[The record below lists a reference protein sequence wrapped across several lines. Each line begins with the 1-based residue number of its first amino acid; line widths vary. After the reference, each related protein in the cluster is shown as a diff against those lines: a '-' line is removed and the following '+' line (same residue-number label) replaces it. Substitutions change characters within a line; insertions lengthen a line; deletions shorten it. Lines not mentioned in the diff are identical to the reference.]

1 VITRRKRRDQIFII
15 SVLVLILGLAAVLR
29 FYGLGA
35 QSLWSDEGN
44 SAALAARPWIQIAR
58 DAARDIHPPLYYWLL
73 KLWTTL
79 VGRSEVALRS
89 LSALMGVILVLVV
102 AELGRQI
109 HDEGTGLAAALF
121 AALAPFQ
128 VYYSQEARMYILLAL
143 ECALSVLAF
152 WLYVQAEERRVKP
165 PEGRPAA
172 AGGAP
177 ARPRLVTI
185 WGFLLALW
193 WVVGLYTHYAFPI
206 MIALESALYFVWL
219 WDTRSWDGQA
229 RRRLLRWAL
238 MVGLACVAYV
248 PWLAVTYKQVGT
260 WQTANTFG
268 GWWEAL
274 RAFLIQ
280 LVQGPISSPQI
291 GRGWLW
297 ALLALVAL
305 GALPWPAGQRASQHE
320 SLPLR
325 LMRWLTIPAWALAPL
340 AMMLVLGLFREAYV
354 KFLLI
359 ASPAFCLLLARATL
373 GPTTGLQSVAA
384 QPSSAGGN
392 RTLWR
397 TMGVIWTVA
406 CLALVGT
413 LSGAILY
420 RYYND
425 PAVARDDYRGIAE
438 FIVATGHSNDAIV
451 LDAPGQAEV
460 FSYYYRGDLPVRP
473 LPSQRPLDPAATVA
487 ELGELVL
494 RDKVYAIYWA
504 TDEADPNGVIEKWL
518 NSQGYKT
525 MDQWRGNVRLAV
537 YQMPEHKPP
546 DDTVTGLDLPFGEDI
561 MLTGYQDW
569 NQTTT
574 AGQVNQL
581 QLNWRAL
588 RAPSR
593 RYKVFLQLL
602 DARDQVIA
610 QRDSEPVGDS
620 RPTDTWKAGET
631 IVDNHGLLIPP
642 GTPPGSYRRILGLY
656 DPDTL
661 ERLLL
666 PTGSDYF
673 SLPPI
678 AVTRA
683 KTPPPL
689 AAFSMQHN
697 QQFDFGGISL
707 LGHDHYKRGFGHA
720 PDTPLLPGDRLHIT
734 FYWRANI
741 APRADWWF
749 DLTLSDESGEAVAS
763 LQSPLVGATY
773 PTTVWKEGDSVR
785 GEHDLVIPDDLP
797 AGNYRL
803 SLVLYPDVMTP
814 AGTAYLGSVTVSP
827 KAN

>member
-1 VITRRKRRDQIFII
+1 MITRRKRRDQIFII

-73 KLWTTL
+73 KLWTTP

-89 LSALMGVILVLVV
+89 LSALIGIILVMVV
-102 AELGRQI
+102 AELGRLI
-109 HDEGTGLAAALF
+109 YDEGTGLAAAFF
-121 AALAPFQ
+121 AAIAPFQ

-143 ECALSVLAF
+143 EGALSLLAF
-152 WLYVQAEERRVKP
+152 WLYIRAEERQVLP
-165 PEGRPAA
+165 SGAQPAA
-172 AGGAP
+172 TSGPP
-177 ARPRLVTI
+177 ARLRLVTI
-185 WGFLLALW
+185 RGLPLVLW
-193 WVVGLYTHYAFPI
+193 WVLGLYTHYAFPV

-219 WDTRSWDGQA
+219 WGTRAWDGQTS
-229 RRRLLRWAL
+229 RRLLRWAL
-238 MVGLACVAYV
+238 MVGLACVAFL
-248 PWLAVTYKQVGT
+248 PWLAPAYKQVGS
-260 WQTANTFG
+260 WQTADTFG

-274 RAFLIQ
+274 RAFLVQ
-280 LVQGPISSPQI
+280 LVQGPIPSPHI

-297 ALLALVAL
+297 ALLALMAF
-305 GALPWPAGQRASQHE
+305 GGLPWPAGRGTPQQE

-325 LMRWLTIPAWALAPL
+325 LTRWLTLPAWALAPL
-340 AMMLVLGLFREAYV
+340 AMMLVFGLFRESYV

-359 ASPAFCLLLARATL
+359 ASPAFCMLLARATL
-373 GPTTGLQSVAA
+373 GPATWLRSVAV
-384 QPSSAGGN
+384 QPSAAGGIGPP
-392 RTLWR
+392 RR
-397 TMGVIWTVA
+397 AMGVIWTMA

-413 LSGAILY
+413 LSGVILY

-460 FSYYYRGDLPVRP
+460 FSYYYRGDLPVHP
-473 LPSQRPLDPAATVA
+473 LPSQRPLDPAATFDA
-487 ELGELVL
+487 LKQLIT

-504 TDEADPNGVIEKWL
+504 TGEADPNGVIEKWL
-518 NSQGYKT
+518 DGQGYKT

-546 DDTVTGLDLPFGEDI
+546 DETVMGLDLAFGEDI
-561 MLTGYQDW
+561 ILAGYQDW

-588 RAPSR
+588 RTPSR

-610 QRDSEPVGDS
+610 QRDAEPVGDS

-661 ERLLL
+661 ERLRL

-707 LGHDHYKRGFGHA
+707 LGQDHYKRGFGHA

-797 AGNYRL
+797 AGTYRL
-803 SLVLYPDVMTP
+803 SLVLFPDVMTP